1 MTRTCRQPVNTGLTI
16 ENTNEALENY
26 FVNNSLSIIGKL
38 KNHFNKE

>member
-1 MTRTCRQPVNTGLTI
+1 MSRTRRQPVNTPLLI
-16 ENTNEALENY
+16 EKSDEALENY

>member
-1 MTRTCRQPVNTGLTI
+1 MTRTCRQPVNTRLTI